1 MWASAVG
8 STLRQGR
15 GSTWRHTAPGTPPPR
30 PAVWLTN
37 VVPGGVAPV
46 TLRLLQRQDLEGRER
61 SGPGLGGDHASEAC
75 HRPRA
80 HVIVVR
86 TDWEGGERE
95 RAAQCG

>member
-1 MWASAVG
+1 MGFHSWQHTSAG
-8 STLRQGR
+8 LRQYVETHR
-15 GSTWRHTAPGTPPPR
+15 PWHPAPR

-61 SGPGLGGDHASEAC
+61 SGPGLGGDHASEAS

-86 TDWEGGERE
+86 TDWEGRERE
-95 RAAQCG
+95 RAAQ